1 MDSTPTRLATPPQDT
16 LCVTVRDMSASQ
28 DLGTAA
34 TSRQALSVIF
44 LGQNNLS
51 SIAKRAF
58 YAALAMKK
66 RGGDEKRCGGV
77 ADVVATTRL

>member
-1 MDSTPTRLATPPQDT
+1 
-16 LCVTVRDMSASQ
+16 MSASQ

-58 YAALAMKK
+58 YAALAMNRTIEMNKNSF
-66 RGGDEKRCGGV
+66 
-77 ADVVATTRL
+77 ATF